1 MPHHIISRSCHKI
14 IATECERKHKKATVR
29 HATIRCYNSPM
40 GFIATHPKTPQERSE
55 SVGRSTSD
63 PGENAEQLAN
73 WNLPFCN
80 LA

>member
-1 MPHHIISRSCHKI
+1 
-14 IATECERKHKKATVR
+14 
-29 HATIRCYNSPM
+29 M

-55 SVGRSTSD
+55 SVGRSASD
-63 PGENAEQLAN
+63 PGENAKQLAN